1 MPSRLHRSLT
11 VTSRRKPSSTIR
23 IFSSGVYLRRVAALT
38 VRDEGPGRLCTLIS
52 GHCFACFCLGHL
64 WLLYLKY
71 STSSR
76 ELTPPQISRVFLPP
90 LLSHYR

>member
-38 VRDEGPGRLCTLIS
+38 VRTKDLAASVR
-52 GHCFACFCLGHL
+52 
-64 WLLYLKY
+64 
-71 STSSR
+71 SSAA
-76 ELTPPQISRVFLPP
+76 TALPV
-90 LLSHYR
+90 SVWDIFGSSI